1 MTDRVDLPG
10 QGLPDAGLPGPD
22 GPALDLPA
30 PDTAPL
36 DLPAPDAAP
45 LDLPAPDLG
54 AEAVGAAEVPEAP
67 AADAAPLE
75 APAADGAAAEALETA
90 AVPDVTDA
98 AGNPGAGPDVDP
110 TVTSGAGSTTTSPS
124 PSDGGRAARRRA
136 SEELAQSEADVSRR
150 RVLIAA
156 GVVVAVLLAVVGG
169 WLVLGRGS
177 GQGADASPTSS
188 PTATGPKQPTLL
200 VQLTDKEGIGVGN
213 ALLSIGGT
221 GTLANML
228 TVTPDTIVD
237 VATGGTM
244 PFGEV
249 DRLPNADAAANTLSD
264 AVGIDVNGTWSMDR
278 LAFSGLVDAVGGV
291 VMDVNADV
299 VEDNADGSQKVLV
312 GSGQHQLLQ
321 GPAAAAYAT
330 YLGPGEPEA
339 ARTARFVEV
348 FRLTLAKL
356 PVEATK
362 TEAIVTGL
370 GASARSTV
378 SAREVAAFLVKMH
391 EYVLADNVAYN
402 TLPTVA
408 NDAGGATPGQRIDQ
422 AATSEMVDKYF
433 ANAKRTPGP
442 NSKTRVLVQNGV
454 GTPLLNTGAR
464 DLLVEGGFT
473 FVNGGNAAIR
483 GLAATQ
489 VIVPDRSAA
498 SLTLGADIAKA
509 LKVPP
514 TAVVVATEGQ
524 SIADVVVV
532 LGRDFTPPTAG

>member
-1 MTDRVDLPG
+1 MTEHPDLPG
-10 QGLPDAGLPGPD
+10 PGLPGPD

-30 PDTAPL
+30 PDAAPLDLPAPATAPL
-36 DLPAPDAAP
+36 DLPAPEAAP
-45 LDLPAPDLG
+45 LDLPAPDL
-54 AEAVGAAEVPEAP
+54 AAPAPDAVPAAPEA
-67 AADAAPLE
+67 APVV
-75 APAADGAAAEALETA
+75 PDPVPAAAEAA
-90 AVPDVTDA
+90 AVPEITEPT
-98 AGNPGAGPDVDP
+98 GNPGTGPDVDP
-110 TVTSGAGSTTTSPS
+110 TVTSGTGSTTTPV
-124 PSDGGRAARRRA
+124 PPDGGRAARRRA
-136 SEELAQSEADVSRR
+136 SEELAQADADVSRR

-169 WLVLGRGS
+169 WLVLGRGAGNGS
-177 GQGADASPTSS
+177 ASPTAS
-188 PTATGPKQPTLL
+188 PTATGPAQPTLL

-213 ALLSIGGT
+213 ALMSIGGA

-228 TVTPDTIVD
+228 TITPDTIVD

-249 DRLPNADAAANTLSD
+249 DRLPNADASANTLSD
-264 AVGIDVNGTWSMDR
+264 AIGVHVDGTWSMDR

-299 VEDNADGSQKVLV
+299 IEEQSDGSQKVLV

-348 FRLTLAKL
+348 LRLTLAKL

-362 TEAIVTGL
+362 AEAIVTGL

-378 SAREVAAFLVKMH
+378 SAREIATFLVKMH

-402 TLPTVA
+402 ALPTVA
-408 NDAGGATPGQRIDQ
+408 NDAGGATPGQRLDQ
-422 AATSEMVDKYF
+422 AATAELVDKYF
-433 ANAKRTPGP
+433 ADAKRKPGP

-464 DLLVEGGFT
+464 DLLVEAGYT
-473 FVNGGNAAIR
+473 FVNGGNAAVR

-489 VIVPDRSAA
+489 VVVPDRTPE
-498 SLTLGADIAKA
+498 SLTIGADIAKT
-509 LKVPP
+509 LKVPSS
-514 TAVVVATEGQ
+514 AVVVAAEGQ

-532 LGRDFTPPTAG
+532 LGRDFVAPTPG

>member
-1 MTDRVDLPG
+1 MTDPRDLE
-10 QGLPDAGLPGPD
+10 LPGPD

-30 PDTAPL
+30 PDSAPL
-36 DLPAPDAAP
+36 DLPAPD
-45 LDLPAPDLG
+45 
-54 AEAVGAAEVPEAP
+54 
-67 AADAAPLE
+67 DAA
-75 APAADGAAAEALETA
+75 AAGSAALDEALEA
-90 AVPDVTDA
+90 GPAVLDVTTGQ
-98 AGNPGAGPDVDP
+98 GNPGAAPDVDP
-110 TVTSGAGSTTTSPS
+110 TVTSGAGSTTTSPR
-124 PSDGGRAARRRA
+124 PPDGGRAARRRA

-150 RVLIAA
+150 RVVIAA
-156 GVVVAVLLAVVGG
+156 GVVVAVLAAVVGG
-169 WLVLGRGS
+169 WMVLGRGADD
-177 GQGADASPTSS
+177 GAGASPTAS
-188 PTATGPKQPTLL
+188 PTATGPVQPTLL
-200 VQLTDKEGIGVGN
+200 VQVTDKEGIGVGN

-228 TVTPDTIVD
+228 TITPDTLVD
-237 VATGGTM
+237 VASGGAM

-249 DRLPNADAAANTLSD
+249 DRLPNADASANTLSD
-264 AVGIDVNGTWSMDR
+264 SIGVDVNGTWSMDR

-299 VEDNADGSQKVLV
+299 VEENADGSQKVLV

-330 YLGPGEPEA
+330 FLAPGEPEA

-348 FRLTLAKL
+348 LRLALAKL
-356 PVEATK
+356 PVEATR

-370 GASARSTV
+370 GASARSTQ
-378 SAREVAAFLVKMH
+378 SARDIAAFLVKMH

-402 TLPTVA
+402 ALPTVA
-408 NDAGGATPGQRIDQ
+408 NDAGGATAGQRIDQ
-422 AATSEMVDKYF
+422 KATAEMVDKYF
-433 ANAKRTPGP
+433 SDAKRKPGP

-464 DLLVEGGFT
+464 DLLVEAGYT
-473 FVNGGNAAIR
+473 FVNGGNAVVR

-489 VIVPDRSAA
+489 VIVPDRSTA
-498 SLTLGADIAKA
+498 SLALGADIATS
-509 LKVPP
+509 LKVPA

-532 LGRDFTPPTAG
+532 LGKDFTPPTAG